1 MTRRARVTS
10 VLAAA
15 VVAVALGVVVVPH
28 RAGAGAGE
36 LLPDLVQ
43 GVPTQVGVASAAESD
58 GTHWYLGFKSSV
70 WNAGDGPLLIH
81 GRDRYLNGTVPY
93 MVADQIVHRDSGP
106 DTTYDGI
113 GQLHYYEGGNHNHW
127 HFEPF
132 DRYELVRP
140 SDGASMA
147 PDLKQGFCL
156 GDRRSVTPGNA
167 AVFTQTCRPNE
178 PDAATVD
185 EGMTVGWA
193 DDYMPQVE
201 GQKIEITGLQPGIY
215 WLVHRVNGTRAIQET
230 NYDNNASSVAIRIS
244 WASGPGGTPAFA
256 VLRACPGAATCPLPA
271 ADDSAPTQQ
280 PVTATT
286 TPPADKRAPK
296 LVLGGSDVQRVS
308 RHLTVYTYARCDE
321 DCTLSSKGQIWA
333 LRAARRWSIRAGE
346 LALPAGA
353 RVKLTVPLPAKA
365 IAAARSHRGGRVS
378 LRLIASDL
386 AGNTAEVRRT
396 LVLRFPRR
404 AS

>member
-1 MTRRARVTS
+1 VAS

-15 VVAVALGVVVVPH
+15 VAAVALGVVVVPQ

-43 GVPTQVGVASAAESD
+43 GVPTAVNLASASESD

-70 WNAGDGPLLIH
+70 WNSGDGPLLIH
-81 GRDRYLNGTVPY
+81 GHAPYLNGGVPY

-106 DTTYDGI
+106 DSTYEGI

-132 DRYELVRP
+132 DRYELIRP

-156 GDRRSVTPGNA
+156 GDRRNVAPGNA

-201 GQKIEITGLQPGIY
+201 GQKIEITGLEAGTY

-230 NYDNNASSVAIRIS
+230 NYDNNASSAAIRIS
-244 WASGPGGTPAFA
+244 WPSGPGGPPAFA
-256 VLRACPGAATCPLPA
+256 VLRACPGAASCPLPPA
-271 ADDSAPTQQ
+271 NGDQTPAPQ
-280 PVTATT
+280 PVTNTQAADR
-286 TPPADKRAPK
+286 TPPK
-296 LVLGGSDVQRVS
+296 VMLGGSRVQRVS
-308 RHLTVYTYARCDE
+308 SHRTVYVYLRCDE
-321 DCTLSSKGQIWA
+321 DCTISSRGEMRA
-333 LRAARRWSIRAGE
+333 LRAARRWKLHPGDV
-346 LALPAGA
+346 ALPTGA
-353 RVKLTVPLPAKA
+353 RVKLTLPLPAKA
-365 IAAARSHRGGRVS
+365 IAAAGRHRGGRIT
-378 LRLIASDL
+378 LRLTATDL
-386 AGNTAEVRRT
+386 AGNSAHVRRT
-396 LVLRFPRR
+396 LALHFPRR
-404 AS
+404 SA